1 MQSPI
6 VVLLLF
12 AAFLLL
18 LLLPSCL
25 QVFKEVMGAGGGE
38 AVQVEAPRVDWVLMG
53 PSKFGYLQIYLLH

>member
-1 MQSPI
+1 MPNPI

-38 AVQVEAPRVDWVLMG
+38 AVQVEAPRVG
-53 PSKFGYLQIYLLH
+53 